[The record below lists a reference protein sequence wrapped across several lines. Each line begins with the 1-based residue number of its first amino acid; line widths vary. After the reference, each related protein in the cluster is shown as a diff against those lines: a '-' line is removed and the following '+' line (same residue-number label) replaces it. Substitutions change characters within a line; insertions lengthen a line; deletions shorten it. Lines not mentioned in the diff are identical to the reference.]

1 MKNFKLISFGEVALD
16 VILCGVDQVPK
27 RWSILGKT
35 KSADIFAAG
44 SAGYVA
50 QCFAKLGGR
59 ASIVGKIGND
69 NAGPFILNGF
79 KRLGVSTQHLVIEK
93 GAKTEI
99 STVILYNNQNKVSVV
114 SEILPL
120 RLKEFDTR
128 CLIGGN
134 AFHVGGY
141 LLYPNLWRGR
151 ILPWLRSAKQEGE
164 LVSADPQMS
173 ATSKWHQP
181 FRGILEH
188 LDLLLLD
195 EEEAKKISRKER
207 LVEAIELLQRE
218 GTDVVAVKTGEKG
231 CVIGTRGRI
240 EPIAPFKT
248 NPISTIGAG
257 DAFDAAFI
265 YGSLQGWSIEKRGLF
280 ANAVAA
286 ISTTRLGCM
295 TAIPKANSVEK
306 IIISHKAKSDTN
318 NMKL

>member
-1 MKNFKLISFGEVALD
+1 MKSFNLIVFGEVALD

-35 KSADIFAAG
+35 KAVDMFAAG

-59 ASIVGKIGND
+59 VGIVGKVGCD
-69 NAGPFILNGF
+69 NAGRFIVNGF
-79 KRLGVSTQHLVIEK
+79 KQSGVSTNCLLTKRGI
-93 GAKTEI
+93 KTEI
-99 STVILYNNQNKVSVV
+99 STVVLYNNGNKSSVV

-120 RLKEFDTR
+120 RLNEFKSR

-141 LLYPNLWRGR
+141 LLYPNLWERR
-151 ILPWLRSAKQEGE
+151 LLPWIRFAKREGE
-164 LVSADPQMS
+164 LISVDPQMS
-173 ATSKWHQP
+173 VTGKWSQP
-181 FRGILEH
+181 FKGVLEH

-195 EEEAKKISRKER
+195 EEEAKKVSRKKR
-207 LVEAIELLQRE
+207 LVDAIEKLQKD
-218 GTDVVAVKTGEKG
+218 GAGVVAVKTGSKG
-231 CVIGTRGRI
+231 CVVGNGGRI
-240 EPIAPFKT
+240 RTIAPFKT
-248 NPISTIGAG
+248 KPVSTIGAG

-265 YGSLQGWSIEKRGLF
+265 YGSLQGWSIEKKGLF

-295 TAIPKANSVEK
+295 TAIPSAESAERLVRSHYRNSR
-306 IIISHKAKSDTN
+306 IS
-318 NMKL
+318 